1 MPGTV
6 PIPVLLF
13 VGVFMLI
20 GVGAV
25 FVGARALRRA
35 VLFWRSEPVDVMEVA
50 HGTGRTE
57 LEASAVPA
65 DETLT
70 APFTG
75 TECLAYEY
83 KVQRYRSSDNGS
95 NWRTMHSDD
104 ERVQFLVED
113 ETGSVVI
120 ESEDA
125 DLSLTSGDRI
135 TVGRDETAEGRI
147 AEFLETIDD
156 VDPGEGASS
165 DIGPITVSTGDK
177 RRYVERRIDVGDTV
191 HVYGQINDRPF
202 EGPTGT
208 VNAAIGDGPETPLF
222 HVADASASNSIQ
234 RQFAAGVAATVF
246 GLMFMLVP
254 GIVLASELL

>member
-1 MPGTV
+1 MLGNIPL
-6 PIPVLLF
+6 PVLLF
-13 VGVFMLI
+13 ASVSFFIGFVAFLVGL
-20 GVGAV
+20 
-25 FVGARALRRA
+25 RAFRRA
-35 VLFWRSEPVDVMEVA
+35 VLFWRANPVDVIEAA
-50 HGTGRTE
+50 HRTGRIE

-83 KVQRYRSSDNGS
+83 KVQRYRSNDDGS

-104 ERVQFLVED
+104 KRVRFLVED
-113 ETGSVVI
+113 DTGSVVI

-135 TVGRDETAEGRI
+135 TVGRDETADSRI
-147 AEFLETIDD
+147 ADFLDTIDD

-177 RRYVERRIDVGDTV
+177 RRYVERRIDVGDTA

-208 VNAAIGDGPETPLF
+208 VNAAIGDGAETPLF
-222 HVADASASNSIQ
+222 HVADASASNSMK
-234 RQFAAGVAATVF
+234 RHVAAGIGATVF
-246 GLMFMLVP
+246 GLLFMGVPGMVLVP
-254 GIVLASELL
+254 ELL